1 MDFYLDDLTIKLTG
15 INIAD
20 ILSSWTWLI
29 KDWDE
34 VLLISKLGDLFFKAK
49 DGGVY
54 WLATDSCELTKVGD
68 SKQEFYSFLNDD
80 EKIDNWFLPQ
90 LLKQLVQ
97 AGIQLNYN
105 QVYSYKKM
113 PVLGGEYS
121 VDNIEPLDLKIHFE
135 LTGIIGEQIK
145 DLPNGTKIKIKITD

>member
-1 MDFYLDDLTIKLTG
+1 
-15 INIAD
+15 
-20 ILSSWTWLI
+20 
-29 KDWDE
+29 
-34 VLLISKLGDLFFKAK
+34 
-49 DGGVY
+49 
-54 WLATDSCELTKVGD
+54 LTKVAD

-97 AGIQLNYN
+97 AGILLNYN

-113 PVLGGEYS
+113 PFLGGEYS
-121 VDNIEPLDLKIHFE
+121 IDNIEPLDIKIHFE

>member
-1 MDFYLDDLTIKLTG
+1 MNFYLDDLTIKLNE

-20 ILSSWTWLI
+20 ILSSWSWLVR
-29 KDWDE
+29 DLDE
-34 VLLISKLGDLFFKAK
+34 LLLISKLGDLFFENK
-49 DGGVY
+49 DGVVY
-54 WLATDSCELTKVGD
+54 WLATDSCELTKVAD

-90 LLKQLVQ
+90 LLKELEQ
-97 AGIQLNYN
+97 AGILLNYN

-121 VDNIEPLDLKIHFE
+121 IDNIDPLDIKIHFD